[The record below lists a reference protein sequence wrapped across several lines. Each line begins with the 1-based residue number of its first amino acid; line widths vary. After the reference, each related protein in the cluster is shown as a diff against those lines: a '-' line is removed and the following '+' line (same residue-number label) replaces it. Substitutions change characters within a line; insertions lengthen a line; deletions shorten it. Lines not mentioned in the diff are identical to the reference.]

1 MNKQTNK
8 RTVQK
13 QKTKHNTVRSVI
25 VDEHSLASAIRQH
38 LEIKKYQYA
47 QTTYDISKRK
57 AEQLIKWIGDK
68 PLTSY
73 RASDIEL
80 LVVKF
85 CNKKYKGNTINQYLD
100 ILRQVFARAVSDG
113 VIHTS
118 PMDGIKKC
126 KFEVGEPDPF
136 YQYEIKAFLALKSTH
151 LLEVSLIQLGIST
164 GLRISELMAVSSEA
178 VNLDKQTLLVDLAL
192 VDGQY
197 KTPKTR
203 GSIRTIE
210 LSEQAVGSLKTLMR
224 LAEHRKAKKITV
236 TRSDNRTQMSEQRTL
251 LAYYSAKRR
260 SYASVDEFRERF
272 FRPFC
277 QAAGVRYRGPSQFR
291 HTYASQLL
299 SAGISIEWIAR
310 QMGHT
315 GTEMVVRH
323 YGKWLMEDA
332 PDYRGRADTVFN
344 ACMAGQQA
352 QVTVPSCN
360 QKTEDKNTESEFDVD
375 ALLATPAVMQRLMSV
390 LMQRISVAQ

>member
-1 MNKQTNK
+1 
-8 RTVQK
+8 
-13 QKTKHNTVRSVI
+13 
-25 VDEHSLASAIRQH
+25 
-38 LEIKKYQYA
+38 
-47 QTTYDISKRK
+47 
-57 AEQLIKWIGDK
+57 
-68 PLTSY
+68 
-73 RASDIEL
+73 
-80 LVVKF
+80 

-126 KFEVGEPDPF
+126 KFEVDEPDPF

-164 GLRISELMAVSSEA
+164 GLRISELMAVSAEA

-277 QAAGVRYRGPSQFR
+277 QAAGVQG
-291 HTYASQLL
+291 
-299 SAGISIEWIAR
+299 
-310 QMGHT
+310 
-315 GTEMVVRH
+315 
-323 YGKWLMEDA
+323 
-332 PDYRGRADTVFN
+332 
-344 ACMAGQQA
+344 
-352 QVTVPSCN
+352 
-360 QKTEDKNTESEFDVD
+360 
-375 ALLATPAVMQRLMSV
+375 
-390 LMQRISVAQ
+390 

>member
-1 MNKQTNK
+1 
-8 RTVQK
+8 
-13 QKTKHNTVRSVI
+13 
-25 VDEHSLASAIRQH
+25 
-38 LEIKKYQYA
+38 
-47 QTTYDISKRK
+47 
-57 AEQLIKWIGDK
+57 
-68 PLTSY
+68 
-73 RASDIEL
+73 
-80 LVVKF
+80 F

-126 KFEVGEPDPF
+126 KFEVDEPDPF

-164 GLRISELMAVSSEA
+164 GLRISELMAVSAEA
-178 VNLDKQTLLVDLAL
+178 VNLDKKTLLVDLAL

-260 SYASVDEFRERF
+260 SYAS
-272 FRPFC
+272 
-277 QAAGVRYRGPSQFR
+277 
-291 HTYASQLL
+291 
-299 SAGISIEWIAR
+299 
-310 QMGHT
+310 
-315 GTEMVVRH
+315 
-323 YGKWLMEDA
+323 
-332 PDYRGRADTVFN
+332 
-344 ACMAGQQA
+344 
-352 QVTVPSCN
+352 
-360 QKTEDKNTESEFDVD
+360 
-375 ALLATPAVMQRLMSV
+375 
-390 LMQRISVAQ
+390 

>member
-113 VIHTS
+113 VIHIS

-126 KFEVGEPDPF
+126 KFEVDEPDPF

-164 GLRISELMAVSSEA
+164 GLRISELMAVSAEA
-178 VNLDKQTLLVDLAL
+178 VNLDRKTLLVDLAL

-277 QAAGVRYRGPSQFR
+277 QAAGV
-291 HTYASQLL
+291 
-299 SAGISIEWIAR
+299 
-310 QMGHT
+310 
-315 GTEMVVRH
+315 
-323 YGKWLMEDA
+323 
-332 PDYRGRADTVFN
+332 
-344 ACMAGQQA
+344 
-352 QVTVPSCN
+352 
-360 QKTEDKNTESEFDVD
+360 
-375 ALLATPAVMQRLMSV
+375 
-390 LMQRISVAQ
+390 

>member
-113 VIHTS
+113 VIHIS

-126 KFEVGEPDPF
+126 KFEVDEPDPF

-164 GLRISELMAVSSEA
+164 GLRISELMAVSAEA
-178 VNLDKQTLLVDLAL
+178 VNLDRKTLLVDLAL

-332 PDYRGRADTVFN
+332 PDYRGGLTRYLMPVWLVSRLKLLCRAVIKKLKIKTQKAN
-344 ACMAGQQA
+344 SMSTHYWQLLL
-352 QVTVPSCN
+352 SCR
-360 QKTEDKNTESEFDVD
+360 D
-375 ALLATPAVMQRLMSV
+375 
-390 LMQRISVAQ
+390 

>member
-85 CNKKYKGNTINQYLD
+85 CTKKYKGNTINQYLD

-113 VIHTS
+113 VIHTN
-118 PMDGIKKC
+118 PMDCIKKC
-126 KFEVGEPDPF
+126 KFEVDEPDPF
-136 YQYEIKAFLALKSTH
+136 YQYEIKAFLALKNTH

-164 GLRISELMAVSSEA
+164 GLRISELMAVSAEA
-178 VNLDKQTLLVDLAL
+178 VNLDKKTLLVDLAL

-210 LSEQAVGSLKTLMR
+210 LSEQAVESLKTLMR

-360 QKTEDKNTESEFDVD
+360 PKTEDKNTESEFDVD

>member
-1 MNKQTNK
+1 MP
-8 RTVQK
+8 
-13 QKTKHNTVRSVI
+13 SVI

-126 KFEVGEPDPF
+126 KFEVDEPDPF
-136 YQYEIKAFLALKSTH
+136 YQYEIKAFLALKNTH

-164 GLRISELMAVSSEA
+164 GLRISELMAVSAEA
-178 VNLDKQTLLVDLAL
+178 VNLDKKTLLVDLAL

-224 LAEHRKAKKITV
+224 LAEHRKAKTITV

-260 SYASVDEFRERF
+260 SYTSVDEFRERF
-272 FRPFC
+272 FRPLC

-299 SAGISIEWIAR
+299 SAGICIEWIAR

-344 ACMAGQQA
+344 ACMAGQLA

-375 ALLATPAVMQRLMSV
+375 ALLATPAVMQKLMSV